1 MESSDAEWE
10 VSAEPQQFGPY
21 MLHELIN
28 RGGMSE
34 IWYATNP
41 DNQAVAIRRLHSVGK
56 FDFTTKSRFVHG
68 AKVLSQI
75 HNHDLIVNYIEHGK
89 ISGMLFMA
97 MEYIEGSN
105 LKLLAAEGDPVVAE
119 NISELLINMAL
130 ALEHVH
136 DSGFIHMDFKPENV
150 LVTRNGAM
158 RLIDFDLAI
167 RKPELPV
174 KTKANPGTPAY
185 MAPEQLLRQPINQRV
200 DVFAYGVSA
209 YELLTGQKPFPGET
223 PDEILHKQLNRED
236 FIPPRDVNAD
246 IPPAMEKVI
255 LKCLDAEPDKRYPFM
270 SVLVREVQGALY
282 LK

>member
-97 MEYIEGSN
+97 M
-105 LKLLAAEGDPVVAE
+105 
-119 NISELLINMAL
+119 
-130 ALEHVH
+130 
-136 DSGFIHMDFKPENV
+136 
-150 LVTRNGAM
+150 
-158 RLIDFDLAI
+158 
-167 RKPELPV
+167 
-174 KTKANPGTPAY
+174 
-185 MAPEQLLRQPINQRV
+185 
-200 DVFAYGVSA
+200 
-209 YELLTGQKPFPGET
+209 
-223 PDEILHKQLNRED
+223 
-236 FIPPRDVNAD
+236 
-246 IPPAMEKVI
+246 
-255 LKCLDAEPDKRYPFM
+255 
-270 SVLVREVQGALY
+270 
-282 LK
+282 

>member
-1 MESSDAEWE
+1 MDSSDTEWE

-21 MLHELIN
+21 MLREVIN

-41 DNQAVAIRRLHSVGK
+41 DNQPVAIRRLHSVGK

-75 HNHDLIVNYIEHGK
+75 DHHDLIVNYIEHGK
-89 ISGMLFMA
+89 INGMLFMA

-105 LKLLAAEGDPVVAE
+105 LKLLAADGNPVVAE

-136 DSGFIHMDFKPENV
+136 DSEFIHMDFKPENV

-167 RKPELPV
+167 RKPDLPV

-200 DVFAYGVSA
+200 DIFAYGVSA

-223 PDEILHKQLNRED
+223 ADEILHKQLNRGD
-236 FIPPRDVNAD
+236 FIPPRDLNGD

-255 LKCLDAEPDKRYPFM
+255 LKCIDMEPDKRYPFM
-270 SVLVREVQGALY
+270 SVLVRDVQSALY
-282 LK
+282 VK

>member
-1 MESSDAEWE
+1 MDSSQTDSE
-10 VSAEPQQFGPY
+10 VLAEPQQFGPY

-41 DNQAVAIRRLHSVGK
+41 ENQPVAIRRLHSVGT

-89 ISGMLFMA
+89 INGTLFMA

-105 LKLLAAEGDPVVAE
+105 LKLLAAEGNSVVGE

-130 ALEHVH
+130 SLEHVH
-136 DSGFIHMDFKPENV
+136 DSGFVHMDFKPENV

-200 DVFAYGVSA
+200 DIFAYGVSA
-209 YELLTGQKPFPGET
+209 YELLTSQKPFPGESA
-223 PDEILHKQLNRED
+223 DEILHKQLNRGD
-236 FIPPRDVNAD
+236 FIPPRDLNAD

-255 LKCLDAEPDKRYPFM
+255 LKCLDMEPDKRYPFM
-270 SVLVREVQGALY
+270 SVLVRDVQGALY
-282 LK
+282 VK

>member
-1 MESSDAEWE
+1 MDSSEGDFEQPEA
-10 VSAEPQQFGPY
+10 PQQFGPY
-21 MLHELIN
+21 TLHELIN

-41 DNQAVAIRRLHSVGK
+41 DNQPVAIRRLHSVGA
-56 FDFTTKSRFVHG
+56 FDFTTKGRFVHG

-75 HNHDLIVNYIEHGK
+75 DHHDLIVNYIEHGK
-89 ISGMLFMA
+89 IKGDLFMA

-105 LKLLAAEGDPVVAE
+105 LKLLAANGDPVVGE

-167 RKPELPV
+167 RKPALPV

-200 DVFAYGVSA
+200 DIFAYGVSA
-209 YELLTGQKPFPGET
+209 YELLTGQKPFPGDT
-223 PDEILHKQLNRED
+223 ADEILHKQLNRGD
-236 FIPPRDVNAD
+236 FIPPRDINAD
-246 IPPAMEKVI
+246 IPPAMEKLI
-255 LKCLDAEPDKRYPFM
+255 LKCLDTDPDKRYPFM
-270 SVLVREVQGALY
+270 SVLVRDVQAALY
-282 LK
+282 VK

>member
-1 MESSDAEWE
+1 MDSSEGDWE
-10 VSAEPQQFGPY
+10 EPEAPQQFGPY
-21 MLHELIN
+21 TLHELIN

-34 IWYATNP
+34 IWYATNH
-41 DNQAVAIRRLHSVGK
+41 DNLPVAIRRLHSVST

-75 HNHDLIVNYIEHGK
+75 DHHELIVNYIEHGK
-89 ISGMLFMA
+89 INGMLFMA

-105 LKLLAAEGDPVVAE
+105 LKLLSAEGDPVVAE

-136 DSGFIHMDFKPENV
+136 DSGFVHMDFKPENI
-150 LVTRNGAM
+150 LVSRNGAM

-167 RKPELPV
+167 RKPDLPV
-174 KTKANPGTPAY
+174 KTKSNPGTPAY

-200 DVFAYGVSA
+200 DIFAYGVSA
-209 YELLTGQKPFPGET
+209 YELLTGQKPFPGDSA
-223 PDEILHKQLNRED
+223 DEILHKQLNRGD
-236 FIPPRDVNAD
+236 FIPPRDINAD

-255 LKCLDAEPDKRYPFM
+255 LKCIDVEPDKRYPFM
-270 SVLVREVQGALY
+270 SVLVRDVQSALY
-282 LK
+282 VK